1 MEFSSSDVHFKVVSD
16 GESSHNPVRTRGGG
30 RRKRDWVIPPIN
42 VAENVRS
49 PFPSPIVQIRSSND
63 NAVKMLYKITG
74 QGADQPPV
82 GRFKIERNTGWLSV
96 TEPLD
101 REHIYAHAKAE
112 GMGLSEEPTEI
123 IINVIDMN
131 DNKPHF
137 SHNPF
142 LGCVPKAAE
151 IDADEPGQ
159 DSSDILYSIRS
170 QDPALPS
177 NLFFINPVT
186 GDTQVAAP
194 GLDREACV

>member
-1 MEFSSSDVHFKVVSD
+1 
-16 GESSHNPVRTRGGG
+16 SSHNPVRTRGGG

-74 QGADQPPV
+74 QGADQPP
-82 GRFKIERNTGWLSV
+82 
-96 TEPLD
+96 
-101 REHIYAHAKAE
+101 IYAHAKAE

-194 GLDREACV
+194 GLDREACHILGIEATDNAGNGLVTTCQVLITVADNNDNAPQFKQTT